1 MIFSFNSFVRFFICF
16 FLSAWYWKLG
26 VVFSFLVVLFCM
38 VLYCFKKKKNYILF
52 RKYELDC
59 QLWIK
64 IYDNQRVFYDEI
76 NQVSRY
82 RVMMPKSKNKNWYTF
97 YFNVR
102 SCIMWVVGRRTFLFV
117 FILYILTRLIAL
129 NFWKSHL
136 ASLISF

>member
-1 MIFSFNSFVRFFICF
+1 MFSFNFNSFVRFFICF

-26 VVFSFLVVLFCM
+26 VVFSFLVVFFSVWFSIIL
-38 VLYCFKKKKNYILF
+38 KKNYILF

-82 RVMMPKSKNKNWYTF
+82 RVTMPKSKNKNWYTF
-97 YFNVR
+97 YYNVR
-102 SCIMWVVGRRTFLFV
+102 SCIMLVVGRRTLLFV
-117 FILYILTRLIAL
+117 TILYILTRLIAL